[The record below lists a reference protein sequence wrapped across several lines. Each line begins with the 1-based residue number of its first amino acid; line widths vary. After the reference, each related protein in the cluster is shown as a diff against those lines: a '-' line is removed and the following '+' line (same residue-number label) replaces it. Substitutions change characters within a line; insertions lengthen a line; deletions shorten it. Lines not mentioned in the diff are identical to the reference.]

1 MSRDYE
7 GREIRQSVRIEGVFN
22 GRSVASM
29 QTPFM
34 LTEADFMRLKGG
46 PPITA
51 SISAG
56 IVSAVFGF
64 GISLIPKLTPM
75 LRGGEIQVSNP
86 EGYTVIGGLIAA
98 ALIYLVGL
106 VFPSDK
112 GRVMKNIAAHFVEE
126 KPSIR
131 ILGEH

>member
-7 GREIRQSVRIEGVFN
+7 GREIRQSVRIDGVLN

-34 LTEADFMRLKGG
+34 LTEADFMRLRGG

-51 SISAG
+51 SISAV
-56 IVSAVFGF
+56 IVSAVVGF
-64 GISLIPKLTPM
+64 GIGLIPKIAPILK
-75 LRGGEIQVSNP
+75 GGEIQISDS
-86 EGYTVIGGLIAA
+86 EGYTVLAGFIIA
-98 ALIYLVGL
+98 ALIYFVGL
-106 VFPSDK
+106 AFPSDK
-112 GRVMKNIAAHFVEE
+112 GKVMKNIADHFVEE

-131 ILGEH
+131 ILGES